1 MQKVFTRKEKEEWE
15 NENLSE
21 RACKS
26 SDIKYKANRF
36 KDEEPGFYRTEFQ
49 KDVSRILYSDPFRRL
64 RTKNQVIYNDL
75 DQHNRTRLT
84 HTYEVAHLSRQ
95 VARALY
101 LNEDLVEAIALGHD
115 IGHTPFGHAGE
126 RALNKCMSD
135 KGGFSH
141 NVQSVWIVERVSHLN
156 LTYATREGI
165 LKHTDVTT
173 DISEIQHLKPKK
185 MGTLEAQI
193 VNKCD
198 TLAYLK
204 HDIDDGIRNR
214 MLKKDEVEKIWR
226 EITDEDFKNWY
237 SFLIND
243 LVSNSFDNEQISYS
257 ADTQPIFKK
266 FKNNINGMLLENKRV
281 VKADN
286 EAYEK
291 VTEMFFLLMKHNH
304 LIPSI
309 PHNEWKT
316 MKYGIERTIVDYIQ
330 WFGDNN
336 FNTVLENMKEKV

>member
-1 MQKVFTRKEKEEWE
+1 MQRVFTRKEKEEWE
-15 NENLSE
+15 NENLSK

-26 SDIKYKANRF
+26 SDVQYKANRF
-36 KDEEPGFYRTEFQ
+36 KDEEPDFYRTEFQ
-49 KDVSRILYSDPFRRL
+49 RDVSRILYSDPFRRL

-115 IGHTPFGHAGE
+115 LGHTPFGHAGE
-126 RALNKCMSD
+126 RALDKCMND

-141 NVQSVWIVERVSHLN
+141 NVQSVWIVERVSRLN

-173 DISEIQHLKPKK
+173 DTSEIQHLNPKK

-204 HDIDDGIRNR
+204 HDIDDGIRNG
-214 MLKKDEVEKIWR
+214 MLEMEDVKKIWR
-226 EITDEDFKNWY
+226 EIINEDFENWY
-237 SFLIND
+237 SFFIND
-243 LVSNSFDNEQISYS
+243 LVSNSFDKKQISYS

-266 FKNNINGMLLENKRV
+266 FKKCINGRLLENKRV

-286 EAYEK
+286 DAEEK
-291 VTEMFFLLMKHNH
+291 VTEMFNMLLRHNQ
-304 LIPSI
+304 LIPDI
-309 PHNEWKT
+309 AHNDWKT
-316 MKYGIERTIVDYIQ
+316 KNFGVERTICDYIQ
-330 WFGDNN
+330 WLGDNN
-336 FNTVLENMKEKV
+336 FDTVLENMKEKV